1 MSNEYLIRLQIAKR
15 NLTVAERIRLAE
27 KSRPAIEKA
36 ARERQLSTLKHV
48 GSIVPPMLGG
58 REISENKK
66 KNETDSKLAEIAG
79 VGKETY
85 RKGKRVLD
93 SGNKE
98 IIDRMAKGELS
109 VNAAYKAIVEGERLS
124 IMETAMRKVDLGK
137 ILPKCKNSGV
147 DSLVRQNFVQRGDVG
162 GSAKKVGL
170 RIKELE
176 RIYGIRDGSSNTSG
190 TIVGEK
196 KSFTQED
203 IAQKME
209 MNVRT
214 LQNYRIIRQL
224 VRFVNPQ
231 LLGFDFTETLM
242 FQM

>member
-1 MSNEYLIRLQIAKR
+1 MI
-15 NLTVAERIRLAE
+15 
-27 KSRPAIEKA
+27 
-36 ARERQLSTLKHV
+36 
-48 GSIVPPMLGG
+48 
-58 REISENKK
+58 
-66 KNETDSKLAEIAG
+66 
-79 VGKETY
+79 
-85 RKGKRVLD
+85 
-93 SGNKE
+93 
-98 IIDRMAKGELS
+98 
-109 VNAAYKAIVEGERLS
+109 
-124 IMETAMRKVDLGK
+124 KVDLCQHWH
-137 ILPKCKNSGV
+137 KCKNSGV

>member
-1 MSNEYLIRLQIAKR
+1 
-15 NLTVAERIRLAE
+15 
-27 KSRPAIEKA
+27 
-36 ARERQLSTLKHV
+36 
-48 GSIVPPMLGG
+48 
-58 REISENKK
+58 
-66 KNETDSKLAEIAG
+66 
-79 VGKETY
+79 
-85 RKGKRVLD
+85 
-93 SGNKE
+93 
-98 IIDRMAKGELS
+98 MAKGELS

>member
-48 GSIVPPMLGG
+48 GSIVPLKSGE

-124 IMETAMRKVDLGK
+124 IMETSMRKEDLGK
-137 ILPKCKNSGV
+137 ILPKCKNSKV
-147 DSLVRQNFVQRGDVG
+147 DSPVRQNFVQRGDVG

-176 RIYGIRDGSSNTSG
+176 RIYGIEHGNNQNDRISNNFKSS
-190 TIVGEK
+190 K
-196 KSFTQED
+196 TQSQLAD
-203 IAQKME
+203 D
-209 MNVRT
+209 MNITVQT
-214 LQNYRIIRQL
+214 LQNYKALADMIGEPDNSADKKSSSPK
-224 VRFVNPQ
+224 F
-231 LLGFDFTETLM
+231 GGS
-242 FQM
+242 